1 MGPMHRYLIP
11 LCLILAAL
19 PAFAEGPRIAD
30 EPPSTPSWIWKS
42 ATPGE
47 NERVFF
53 RREFQLPPD
62 VALTSVT
69 IVCDDWYTLFI
80 NGHDMGMGTYLRRPS
95 SYDVLEWI
103 KPGSRNVIAV
113 EGRNEKG
120 NAGMALQIH
129 VTLKD
134 GKKLQ
139 VVSDANWL
147 CSNEAPEAWQTFDFP
162 SPSWPKATVIAKMGE
177 PPWGVVIKPEP
188 ADSTSSVDKTPT
200 DPPEP

>member
-1 MGPMHRYLIP
+1 MYRFLIP
-11 LCLILAAL
+11 LYLILAAL
-19 PAFAEGPRIAD
+19 PAFAECPHIAD

-53 RREFQLPPD
+53 RREFQLPPE
-62 VALTSVT
+62 VASASVT
-69 IVCDDWYTLFI
+69 IVCDDSYRLFI
-80 NGHDMGMGTYLRRPS
+80 NGHDVGVGTNWHLPS
-95 SYDVLEWI
+95 SYDVLGWI

-147 CSNEAPEAWQTFDFP
+147 CSNEAPEAWQTFDFTC
-162 SPSWPKATVIAKMGE
+162 PSWLKATVIAKMGD
-177 PPWGVVIKPEP
+177 PPWGEVIKPDP
-188 ADSTSSVDKTPT
+188 ADSTRSVDKTPT
-200 DPPEP
+200 DSPDP

>member
-1 MGPMHRYLIP
+1 MRRSLIP

-19 PAFAEGPRIAD
+19 NAVADVPSIAE

-42 ATPGE
+42 ATPRE
-47 NERVFF
+47 NERVYF

-62 VALTSVT
+62 VANVSVT
-69 IVCDDWYTLFI
+69 VVCDDRYHLFI
-80 NGHDMGMGTYLRRPS
+80 NGHDLGTGNGWHCPR
-95 SYDVLEWI
+95 SYDVLPWI
-103 KPGSRNVIAV
+103 KPGGRNVIAV

-120 NAGMALQIH
+120 NAGMALEFH

-162 SPSWPKATVIAKMGE
+162 SPSWPRATVIAKMGGS
-177 PPWGVVIKPEP
+177 PWGEIKKPEP
-188 ADSTSSVDKTPT
+188 IDPAAPADKAPPKQQ
-200 DPPEP
+200 DP

>member
-1 MGPMHRYLIP
+1 MYRSFIP
-11 LCLILAAL
+11 LSLILVALTAA
-19 PAFAEGPRIAD
+19 AEVPSIAD

-42 ATPGE
+42 ATPFE
-47 NERVFF
+47 NEHVFF

-62 VALTSVT
+62 VASVSVT
-69 IVCDDWYTLFI
+69 VVCDDWYKLFI
-80 NGHDMGMGTYLRRPS
+80 NGHDTGTGKGWRCPR
-95 SYDVLEWI
+95 SYDVLPWI

-120 NAGMALQIH
+120 NAGMALEFH

-147 CSNEAPEAWQTFDFP
+147 CSNDAPEAWQTFDFP
-162 SPSWPKATVIAKMGE
+162 TPPWPRATVIAKMGG
-177 PPWGVVIKPEP
+177 PPWGEVVKPEP
-188 ADSTSSVDKTPT
+188 VNPAVSEVKTAPGHQ
-200 DPPEP
+200 EP